1 MQALSTTAAD
11 TVEQVFTLVL
21 QNEQHNA
28 LHDAKTFSNLLCVNQ
43 QLRQALLASAVGRIS
58 LFLPADRGWETSH
71 RDLILWVQ
79 QHLPLHTI
87 KEVQLMH
94 DLLDRPLGEV
104 HQVLADVVQRLS
116 SPRSAVCS
124 RLACVLGDAAAKSRA
139 PDKLP
144 VLSRWYGHGEQ
155 RPIPPLLSVMSQHIE
170 IVKQSL
176 RHACTLSTG
185 MRT

>member
-71 RDLILWVQ
+71 RDLIL
-79 QHLPLHTI
+79 
-87 KEVQLMH
+87 
-94 DLLDRPLGEV
+94 G
-104 HQVLADVVQRLS
+104 AAA
-116 SPRSAVCS
+116 SAV
-124 RLACVLGDAAAKSRA
+124 AHDQGGAADA
-139 PDKLP
+139 
-144 VLSRWYGHGEQ
+144 
-155 RPIPPLLSVMSQHIE
+155 RPIGPAL
-170 IVKQSL
+170 
-176 RHACTLSTG
+176 G
-185 MRT
+185 